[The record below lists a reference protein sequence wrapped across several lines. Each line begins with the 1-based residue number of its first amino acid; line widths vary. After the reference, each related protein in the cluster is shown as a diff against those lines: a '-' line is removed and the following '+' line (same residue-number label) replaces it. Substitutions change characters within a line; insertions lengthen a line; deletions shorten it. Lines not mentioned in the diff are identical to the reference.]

1 MVQLMWYKT
10 KVVTSVVDAAREL
23 VVKLVILGRNIGRQL
38 GHLIGYLKGKETK
51 SIVIREPNFL
61 KAIMFCYYNYATDK
75 DTRKSVRGLFAT
87 LGGTLITCLSK
98 TQRIFVLISTE
109 SEYVAISA
117 CAEEVKLV
125 SILLEE
131 ISKVHKPL
139 VVYEDNQ
146 RAIFLANNSQVCLCT
161 KHIDICHYFMRDVVE
176 GKDIDIKYIRSE
188 ENPV

>member
-1 MVQLMWYKT
+1 MWYTT
-10 KVVTSVVDAAREL
+10 KVGTDVANAAIDLSLHIIHPGLEHW
-23 VVKLVILGRNIGRQL
+23 KALGR
-38 GHLIGYLKGKETK
+38 LIGYLKGKETK